1 MLEEGMSELRGGKLN
16 LSRLGTPRSPGNWI
30 HYWSKNSDE
39 EPCLDW
45 ARSWD
50 SMLCRPALKNVVIF
64 ERPPSVQNI
73 GVSTSTP
80 RSS

>member
-1 MLEEGMSELRGGKLN
+1 VLEEGRSELCGEKLN
-16 LSRLGTPRSPGNWI
+16 LSLLGTPRSPENWI
-30 HYWSKNSDE
+30 HYWSEKSDE

-45 ARSWD
+45 AGSWD
-50 SMLCRPALKNVVIF
+50 LMLCRPVLKNMVIF